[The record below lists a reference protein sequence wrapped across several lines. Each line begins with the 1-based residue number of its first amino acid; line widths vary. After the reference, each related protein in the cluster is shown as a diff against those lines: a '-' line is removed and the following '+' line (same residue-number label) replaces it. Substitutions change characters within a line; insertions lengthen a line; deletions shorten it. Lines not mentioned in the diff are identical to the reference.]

1 MWIMR
6 IMLLLKLKKYFGIS
20 TSSLVEIKLKWHQ
33 SNGLST
39 ERRCCCFIEMNLFS
53 GHLFATTFIVHF
65 EIAAGAVAISI
76 LVAFLQQ
83 ETSQWLFCRF
93 ICVHRVWRNKQHLN
107 WKFSILHSWLVRA
120 ASQLLHGLHI
130 KDILVWK

>member
-20 TSSLVEIKLKWHQ
+20 TSSLAEIKLKWHQ

-39 ERRCCCFIEMNLFS
+39 ERRGCSIEMNLFS
-53 GHLFATTFIVHF
+53 GHLFATTFIVHI

-83 ETSQWLFCRF
+83 ETSRWQFCRF

-107 WKFSILHSWLVRA
+107 LKFSTLHSWLFRA
-120 ASQLLHGLHI
+120 VSQLLHGLHI
-130 KDILVWK
+130 RNILVWK